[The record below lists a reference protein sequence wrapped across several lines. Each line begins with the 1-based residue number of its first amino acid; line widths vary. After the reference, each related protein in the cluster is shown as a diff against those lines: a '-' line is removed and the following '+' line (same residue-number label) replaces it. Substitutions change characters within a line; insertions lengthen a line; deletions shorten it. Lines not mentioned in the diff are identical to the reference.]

1 MSNLRS
7 ESVTTRPPETH
18 TDAPLKASSNAPL
31 ILSLDTTTEM
41 RSVAVARGAR
51 VLAATGGRVLRE
63 NSARVLHDVDE
74 ALSACGLTL
83 DDIELFAVATGPG
96 SFTGLR
102 SGLATVKAFAS
113 TLNRP
118 VSGVPT
124 LHAVAYACG
133 PAPRV
138 LACLP
143 AGRGEIFGQLLSVA
157 GAPEGVSELSEPFH
171 LSPAAV
177 CEKASEWEG
186 DLLWAGAG
194 AHAHAATVREFAAGK
209 ENIRLLEDPREAVV
223 QHVVQQESRAS
234 WSFAPPTESYA
245 IGIAA
250 LGLMDYLV
258 GRTTVAEDLR
268 ALYVRLSD
276 AELNER
282 CRA

>member
-1 MSNLRS
+1 
-7 ESVTTRPPETH
+7 
-18 TDAPLKASSNAPL
+18 
-31 ILSLDTTTEM
+31 M
-41 RSVAVARGAR
+41 RGVR
-51 VLAATGGRVLRE
+51 VLAATGGRVIRE

-74 ALSACGLTL
+74 ALSACGLKL

-124 LHAVAYACG
+124 LHAVASACV

-157 GAPEGVSELSEPFH
+157 DAPEGVSELSEPFH

-177 CEKASEWEG
+177 CEKASEWGG
-186 DLLWAGAG
+186 DLVWAGAG
-194 AHAHAATVREFAAGK
+194 AHAHAASVREFAAGK
-209 ENIRLLEDPREAVV
+209 ENIRLVEDAREAVI
-223 QHVVQQESRAS
+223 HSESRAS
-234 WSFAPPTESYA
+234 WTFAPPTESYA
-245 IGIAA
+245 IQIAA
-250 LGLMDYLV
+250 LGLMNYRV
-258 GRTTVAEDLR
+258 GKATVAEDLQ

>member
-1 MSNLRS
+1 
-7 ESVTTRPPETH
+7 VTTRPQETH
-18 TDAPLKASSNAPL
+18 ADAPLTASSPAPL

-41 RSVAVARGAR
+41 RSVAVVRGAR

-74 ALSACGLTL
+74 ALSACGLKL

-96 SFTGLR
+96 RFTGLR

-124 LHAVAYACG
+124 LHAVAYSSG

-143 AGRGEIFGQLLSVA
+143 AGRGEIFGQLLSIA
-157 GAPEGVSELSEPFH
+157 DAPEGVSELSEPFH

-177 CEKASEWEG
+177 CEKAAKWGG

-194 AHAHAATVREFAAGK
+194 AHAAAVREFAAGK
-209 ENIRLLEDPREAVV
+209 ENIRLVDDAREAEA
-223 QHVVQQESRAS
+223 HPESCAS
-234 WSFAPPTESYA
+234 WTFAPPTESYA
-245 IGIAA
+245 IQIAA
-250 LGLMDYLV
+250 LGLMNYRV
-258 GRTTVAEDLR
+258 GKTTIAEDLQ